1 MTTPRR
7 PIAGSMLVRRRK
19 RAVYTLQVKP
29 PCVERIRG
37 RDGLEAARR
46 GGGGVVRGP
55 GSDDKL
61 HALSCG
67 RLDALAAGDAAEE
80 LRLYR
85 KGLAEA
91 RKADPGAGLC
101 KECDP
106 QGCEIRDALN
116 RSGAFLHAGVIQKL
130 EGMGYGIRSELPVSV
145 APFLSDPS
153 KQPGA
158 TRRCDP
164 GNGAL
169 VSLLNK
175 TAFQG
180 AVAASQDGSQ
190 RRGRTIDVC
199 ASHPAGSGSVYT
211 AVIEVKRLDPAYVNW
226 VFLVRDRPPY
236 DYSVVTRSD
245 RPDGGALQLMKVTRS
260 NVDMGDIHVQRKMIR
275 TLPDGMGV
283 VADHGMEI
291 TYDPHAGYKHQ
302 GTSLHDATSQVL
314 EGTFGLIVDAVTHQA
329 AAGAACAVEYY
340 APVIVTTARLLTCKY
355 DPGALDLN
363 RLDAPDMNLKEV
375 DAVIYHCPHPV
386 LARFPDQIVA
396 TRDAGQAALATRW
409 PVVVATARGLEGMLS
424 SPRIFHGATGA
435 L

>member
-1 MTTPRR
+1 M
-7 PIAGSMLVRRRK
+7 
-19 RAVYTLQVKP
+19 
-29 PCVERIRG
+29 
-37 RDGLEAARR
+37 
-46 GGGGVVRGP
+46 VRGP

-67 RLDALAAGDAAEE
+67 RLDAAAAGDAAEE

-106 QGCEIRDALN
+106 EGCEIRDALN

-130 EGMGYGIRSELPVSV
+130 EGMGYETLAELPVSV

-153 KQPGA
+153 KQPHA
-158 TRRCDP
+158 TSLRRP
-164 GNGAL
+164 GDRDD
-169 VSLLNK
+169 VRLLNK
-175 TAFQG
+175 TAFQS

-199 ASHPAGSGSVYT
+199 ASHPASSGSVYT

-245 RPDGGALQLMKVTRS
+245 RPNGGALQLMKVTRS
-260 NVDMGDIHVQRKMIR
+260 NVDMGDIYVQRKMIR
-275 TLPDGMGV
+275 TLPGGMAA
-283 VADHGMEI
+283 VADHGMVI
-291 TYDPHAGYKHQ
+291 TYDPHAGYRHQ
-302 GTSLHDATSQVL
+302 GTSLHDATSQAL
-314 EGTFGLIVDAVTHQA
+314 EGAFGLIVDAVTHQA
-329 AAGAACAVEYY
+329 AAGAAYAEEYY
-340 APVIVTTARLLTCKY
+340 APVIVTTARLLTCEY
-355 DPGALDLN
+355 DPGALDPR
-363 RLDAPDMNLKEV
+363 RLDAPDVGLKEV

-409 PVVVATARGLEGMLS
+409 PVVVATVEGLGGMLS
-424 SPRIFHGATGA
+424 SPCIFHGATGA
-435 L
+435 S